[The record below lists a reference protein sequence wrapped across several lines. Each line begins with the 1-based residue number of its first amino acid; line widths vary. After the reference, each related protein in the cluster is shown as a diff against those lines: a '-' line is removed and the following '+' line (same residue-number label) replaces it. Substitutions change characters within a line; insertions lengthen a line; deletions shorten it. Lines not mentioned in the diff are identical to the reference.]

1 MVSRE
6 LQHIA
11 SYTSLNGYKYKQNEI
26 QIMHTK
32 FLLCFDVVDDEE
44 EKHFIKYR
52 WWDDVDDEKITEYL

>member
-52 WWDDVDDEKITEYL
+52 